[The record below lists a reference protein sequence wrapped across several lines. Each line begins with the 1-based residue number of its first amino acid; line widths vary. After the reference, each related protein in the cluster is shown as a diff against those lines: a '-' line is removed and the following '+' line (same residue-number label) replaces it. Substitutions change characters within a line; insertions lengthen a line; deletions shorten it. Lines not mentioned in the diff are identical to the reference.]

1 MTGPGCGWSKISRVR
16 APYDNLDPAVKPLQ
30 SPESAVYI
38 MDSLL
43 ASLIT
48 YQPLRP
54 GSSQQYFAA
63 VALRSLE
70 CLDSLSSFFG
80 GLVALPQ
87 VVLER
92 GWICKVATHHCVD
105 IGQAKRVIGLHDSL
119 GRGTGIEGMDHQLQ
133 EHATLADA
141 KNSRRFLT
149 ERDRDRER
157 FKINGCHG
165 YSSSVYRISTIIV
178 CPFASPSTAVSRTG
192 LRFSIPIFPSGAR
205 GLSELSER
213 FLLTL
218 AAGSRI
224 IKNVCLLMA
233 GGTTE
238 AMAASIVRRERH
250 ATAQCAV
257 WAFCNRPVPRGRQVR
272 PSFKLTSNSV

>member
-48 YQPLRP
+48 YQPLRL
-54 GSSQQYFAA
+54 GSSQQYFAE

-119 GRGTGIEGMDHQLQ
+119 GRGTGLEGMDHQLQ

-157 FKINGCHG
+157 FKIDGCHG
-165 YSSSVYRISTIIV
+165 YSSSVYRISTITV
-178 CPFASPSTAVSRTG
+178 CPFASPSA
-192 LRFSIPIFPSGAR
+192 
-205 GLSELSER
+205 
-213 FLLTL
+213 
-218 AAGSRI
+218 
-224 IKNVCLLMA
+224 
-233 GGTTE
+233 
-238 AMAASIVRRERH
+238 AASRNWRNSRLPRQPRSAQILTADSVQQQPIAAPEGSEINHGIHRNTRKRESESTSPFR
-250 ATAQCAV
+250 V
-257 WAFCNRPVPRGRQVR
+257 LPGGNSRP
-272 PSFKLTSNSV
+272 

>member
-1 MTGPGCGWSKISRVR
+1 MSPSKFS
-16 APYDNLDPAVKPLQ
+16 
-30 SPESAVYI
+30 S
-38 MDSLL
+38 L

-54 GSSQQYFAA
+54 GSSQQYFAE

-92 GWICKVATHHCVD
+92 GWICKVATHHGVD

-119 GRGTGIEGMDHQLQ
+119 GRGTGLEGMDHQLQ

-165 YSSSVYRISTIIV
+165 ISSSVYRISTINSLSLHFPV
-178 CPFASPSTAVSRTG
+178 DG
-192 LRFSIPIFPSGAR
+192 RFEEFQ
-205 GLSELSER
+205 E
-213 FLLTL
+213 TL
-218 AAGSRI
+218 A
-224 IKNVCLLMA
+224 
-233 GGTTE
+233 
-238 AMAASIVRRERH
+238 
-250 ATAQCAV
+250 
-257 WAFCNRPVPRGRQVR
+257 
-272 PSFKLTSNSV
+272 